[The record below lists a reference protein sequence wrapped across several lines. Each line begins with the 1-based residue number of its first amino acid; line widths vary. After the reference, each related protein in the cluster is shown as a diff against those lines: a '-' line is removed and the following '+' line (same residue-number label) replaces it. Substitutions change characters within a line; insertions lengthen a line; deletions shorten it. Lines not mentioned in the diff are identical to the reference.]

1 MPKIRVLGNGYKS
14 AFESAKA
21 IISAGMLDDEIST
34 CFVDNENCIHN
45 GPNVFEF
52 VEGNS
57 LGDKLSE
64 SDFRIEKDGASW
76 FSSIRKIAKGK
87 ASAAETSDAHLWEE
101 FIADISRKY
110 HDKYFLVSCHKRNSS
125 RSADENDEI
134 FERYN
139 LYASNIMN
147 FFYPQIT
154 DWEFYEVTDN
164 ENFDD
169 IYGLNLRLQIGT
181 GGEKEVPVLG
191 TLYFKKHGNHR
202 MIPLAAEDAIC
213 IEKNLEISG
222 DSTSTLPYTPD
233 IDETNNTLN
242 TLFSE
247 LTRIISEDIA
257 GTHLVDCLHYDED
270 DAQAIQGLLSRIQN
284 DNKMLVCKQ
293 VEVLG
298 VSHVNWEKR
307 SYIISNKRT
316 GEDAFSIVGG
326 IDGKVVMSC
335 LGCTT
340 PTDLI
345 LNNRITFTNAEDNTS
360 VSMTIDPG
368 QPDLGL
374 TPEMAEMVNASDLFS
389 SHHLLIGALCGTPR
403 EKKPCSKIRCKST
416 LVELETPRGVASFCR
431 DCPYPEV
438 VYTDHEGDSHYT
450 PTLRLDTETM
460 RLVLPT
466 EVAETPC
473 HFCGRTVATLKG
485 DKYCQLC
492 STVHNPDE
500 ASRRVA
506 SDRYEKY
513 KTILP
518 LHVRMAKGT
527 KRCYEDA
534 ELLIFVVGGKKL
546 IFHKFWLDSKGY
558 VRSPEYRR

>member
-1 MPKIRVLGNGYKS
+1 
-14 AFESAKA
+14 
-21 IISAGMLDDEIST
+21 
-34 CFVDNENCIHN
+34 
-45 GPNVFEF
+45 
-52 VEGNS
+52 
-57 LGDKLSE
+57 
-64 SDFRIEKDGASW
+64 
-76 FSSIRKIAKGK
+76 
-87 ASAAETSDAHLWEE
+87 
-101 FIADISRKY
+101 
-110 HDKYFLVSCHKRNSS
+110 
-125 RSADENDEI
+125 
-134 FERYN
+134 
-139 LYASNIMN
+139 
-147 FFYPQIT
+147 
-154 DWEFYEVTDN
+154 
-164 ENFDD
+164 
-169 IYGLNLRLQIGT
+169 
-181 GGEKEVPVLG
+181 
-191 TLYFKKHGNHR
+191 
-202 MIPLAAEDAIC
+202 
-213 IEKNLEISG
+213 
-222 DSTSTLPYTPD
+222 
-233 IDETNNTLN
+233 
-242 TLFSE
+242 
-247 LTRIISEDIA
+247 
-257 GTHLVDCLHYDED
+257 
-270 DAQAIQGLLSRIQN
+270 
-284 DNKMLVCKQ
+284 
-293 VEVLG
+293 
-298 VSHVNWEKR
+298 
-307 SYIISNKRT
+307 
-316 GEDAFSIVGG
+316 
-326 IDGKVVMSC
+326 
-335 LGCTT
+335 
-340 PTDLI
+340 
-345 LNNRITFTNAEDNTS
+345 
-360 VSMTIDPG
+360 MTIDPG

-416 LVELETPRGVASFCR
+416 LVELDTPRGVASFCR